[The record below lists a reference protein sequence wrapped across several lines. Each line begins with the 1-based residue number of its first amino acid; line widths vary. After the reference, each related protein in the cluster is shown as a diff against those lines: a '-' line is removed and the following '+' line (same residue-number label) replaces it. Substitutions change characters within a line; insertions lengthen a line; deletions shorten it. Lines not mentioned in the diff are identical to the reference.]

1 MVKILLNAN
10 DFDGYVSNAR
20 VCKGYAVYTEN
31 FTVPTREL
39 PVHTAPPKGVVFPA
53 ADNRTVLLTCQSST
67 DATAEATGRHIIT
80 VDGDATA
87 ADANP
92 GLIRKTNITS
102 TITENT
108 GSVFFDG
115 TGDNL
120 VSKSSGLAPG
130 SGNFTAEGWFNLP
143 STSGI
148 SNSSLFSSGIEPV
161 LHWALIVD
169 TDASV
174 EVAQPEPDTW
184 NRIDVGFG
192 TYVAGFLVQKSSE
205 RVLFDVGINTTSV
218 TLDFSTELD
227 ADFYYPGWLVSNDF
241 VNNGWINKG
250 AVNTDADGVVTLT
263 DSTPFRYI
271 KMRSLTNYGGV
282 NSTYAGIATLQ
293 GYSPLDG
300 ADYAAWGVRRSS
312 DDGNAYLYDGA
323 DWVDTGLSISE
334 DTWNHVAVVR
344 DSSAMNLYVNGAGYA
359 LTSYT
364 NSNLSNSIIS
374 VSGFNTSG
382 NVVVDPLRGYASN
395 VRLTLEKKL
404 YTSGYAEPTDE
415 LNVIG
420 GTAFV
425 GCHDG
430 ENIFAEKT
438 GKVIAAYG
446 DRLSSPT
453 PTATDSPIGITTF
466 NPGLTRSVDATVGPT
481 FQGGVGFVSQ
491 NWLTLPKG
499 TTIERFPNF
508 AGVDAAS
515 ARGIISGGYYVPAG
529 VVNVIEYLT
538 ISTLGN
544 TKDFGDLS
552 TNHAHGKS
560 GFASNTRGIFAGGG
574 SPSLSNNISYIT
586 IATTGDGKDF
596 GDCITKTK
604 DGSAA
609 GNQTRG
615 IFHAAEGPSGNTATN
630 SLQYVTI
637 QTSGNAIEFG
647 DLTIARTNS
656 TGELSSPVRGLFMGG
671 YIPSSPNRTNTID
684 YVTISTT
691 SNAVDFGDMTEA
703 KSSYG
708 VLSNSTRGI
717 RSGGN
722 SAVNTIDY
730 ITIATLGDAQD
741 FGDLTTGLFDP
752 AGTCASSIR
761 GIIAGGYKSPAFLNV
776 IQYVT
781 ISTLGNAQDFGD
793 MTSLGANGAGL
804 SNGHGGLG

>member
-1 MVKILLNAN
+1 MANLRVNKI
-10 DFDGYVSNAR
+10 
-20 VCKGYAVYTEN
+20 
-31 FTVPTREL
+31 
-39 PVHTAPPKGVVFPA
+39 A
-53 ADNRTVLLTCQSST
+53 ASGQ
-67 DATAEATGRHIIT
+67 
-80 VDGDATA
+80 
-87 ADANP
+87 
-92 GLIRKTNITS
+92 TS
-102 TITENT
+102 ENT

-169 TDASV
+169 ESHLVTDA
-174 EVAQPEPDTW
+174 QDEPDTW

-192 TYVAGFLVQKSSE
+192 TYVAGFLVQKSNE

-218 TLDFSTELD
+218 TLDFSTAID

-250 AVNTDADGVVTLT
+250 GVNTDADGVVTLT

-282 NSTYAGIATLQ
+282 NNTYAGIATLQ

-395 VRLTLEKKL
+395 VRLTLGKKL

-466 NPGLTRSVDATVGPT
+466 NPGLTRSVDATAGPT

-499 TTIERFPNF
+499 TTTDRNRTGGRGLFGGGESPAKTNTIEFVTISSMGNAKDFGDLTDSRLQCGSCGSSTRGLF
-508 AGVDAAS
+508 AGGETAISPGKSKAIDYVTIASTGNAVDFGDLIEQVEKLRNGLS
-515 ARGIISGGYYVPAG
+515 NNTRGIFGGGGANAPVGNSNIINYV
-529 VVNVIEYLT
+529 T
-538 ISTLGN
+538 ISTLGDAL
-544 TKDFGDLS
+544 DFGDLLR
-552 TNHAHGKS
+552 GK
-560 GFASNTRGIFAGGG
+560 TDM
-574 SPSLSNNISYIT
+574 T
-586 IATTGDGKDF
+586 
-596 GDCITKTK
+596 
-604 DGSAA
+604 AA
-609 GNQTRG
+609 
-615 IFHAAEGPSGNTATN
+615 
-630 SLQYVTI
+630 
-637 QTSGNAIEFG
+637 
-647 DLTIARTNS
+647 
-656 TGELSSPVRGLFMGG
+656 SSPVRGLFF
-671 YIPSSPNRTNTID
+671 NTATAIAN
-684 YVTISTT
+684 TEIS
-691 SNAVDFGDMTEA
+691 
-703 KSSYG
+703 
-708 VLSNSTRGI
+708 
-717 RSGGN
+717 
-722 SAVNTIDY
+722 Y
-730 ITIATLGDAQD
+730 ITIASTGNAQD
-741 FGDLTTGLFDP
+741 FGDLTT
-752 AGTCASSIR
+752 ARSQAAASSSSTRALIF
-761 GIIAGGYKSPAFLNV
+761 GGSIPGNYTNS
-776 IQYVT
+776 IEYVT
-781 ISTLGNAQDFGD
+781 ISTLGNASDFGD
-793 MTSLGANGAGL
+793 MNEAAQERAGTSNSIRGIVIGGDPGLLNRIDYVTIQTTGNTKDFGDISAATQSGAAC
-804 SNGHGGLG
+804 SDSHGGLS

>member
-1 MVKILLNAN
+1 MANLRVNKIAAV
-10 DFDGYVSNAR
+10 GVS
-20 VCKGYAVYTEN
+20 
-31 FTVPTREL
+31 
-39 PVHTAPPKGVVFPA
+39 
-53 ADNRTVLLTCQSST
+53 
-67 DATAEATGRHIIT
+67 
-80 VDGDATA
+80 
-87 ADANP
+87 
-92 GLIRKTNITS
+92 
-102 TITENT
+102 TENT

-130 SGNFTAEGWFNLP
+130 SGNFTVEGWFNLP

-161 LHWALIVD
+161 LHWAL
-169 TDASV
+169 ASSGGTV
-174 EVAQPEPDTW
+174 TAAQPEPDTW
-184 NRIDVGFG
+184 NRIDAGVG
-192 TYVAGFLVQKSSE
+192 TYAAGFLYQDTST
-205 RVLFDVGINTTSV
+205 LILLDVGINTTSV
-218 TLDFSTELD
+218 TLDFSTPLN

-250 AVNTDADGVVTLT
+250 AANTDSDGVVTLT
-263 DSTPFRYI
+263 DSTPFRYV
-271 KMRSLTNYGGV
+271 KMRSLSNL
-282 NSTYAGIATLQ
+282 AGNVATLQ

-312 DDGNAYLYDGA
+312 DNGNAYLYNGA
-323 DWVDTGLSISE
+323 DWVDTGLSISQ

-395 VRLTLEKKL
+395 VRLTLGKKL

-420 GTAFV
+420 GTAFL
-425 GCHDG
+425 GLYDG

-438 GKVIAAYG
+438 GKIIAAIG

-466 NPGLTRSVDATVGPT
+466 NPGLTRSVDATAGPT

-515 ARGIISGGYYVPAG
+515 ARGIISGGYYDPAG

-574 SPSLSNNISYIT
+574 SPGASSLSNNISYIT

-615 IFHAAEGPSGNTATN
+615 IFHAAEGPSGTTATN

-671 YIPSSPNRTNTID
+671 YIPSSPNYTNTID